1 MTDFV
6 EADFLEGVYI
16 DPWQTFRA
24 IHSKVKKRSFRKP
37 NLGEASRE
45 YITLAKR
52 LEQEECSSYQALAL
66 VYAARCENQVKN
78 SEQEAANFKKA
89 ARLFIRNENYKYSL
103 GLPSQRRSLFAAR
116 SCYKNAIRIHVL
128 HGQRTLAAALYHEL
142 ARALLG
148 LNCEYDALSC
158 FERAADLFAGDPY
171 GLVCSLRW
179 KFCIEVVLGTLTCAR
194 RTIQRLRETL
204 EPLSHDGPGS
214 WREYLSETEI
224 ATAFLCVALGP
235 IDDLDPY
242 ESSVYNRYKAP
253 PSLEEPLPPENGSYL
268 RSAATY
274 LQLRSFVLAVHCGDE
289 VGAGEALRSMQS
301 SISDFLVGFALKLIH
316 SIQR

>member
-1 MTDFV
+1 MMHF
-6 EADFLEGVYI
+6 
-16 DPWQTFRA
+16 
-24 IHSKVKKRSFRKP
+24 
-37 NLGEASRE
+37 
-45 YITLAKR
+45 
-52 LEQEECSSYQALAL
+52 LAL
-66 VYAARCENQVKN
+66 NVLPICLPVILTVWSAHLDG
-78 SEQEAANFKKA
+78 NF
-89 ARLFIRNENYKYSL
+89 
-103 GLPSQRRSLFAAR
+103 
-116 SCYKNAIRIHVL
+116 
-128 HGQRTLAAALYHEL
+128 AL
-142 ARALLG
+142 
-148 LNCEYDALSC
+148 
-158 FERAADLFAGDPY
+158 
-171 GLVCSLRW
+171 
-179 KFCIEVVLGTLTCAR
+179 K
-194 RTIQRLRETL
+194 ETL